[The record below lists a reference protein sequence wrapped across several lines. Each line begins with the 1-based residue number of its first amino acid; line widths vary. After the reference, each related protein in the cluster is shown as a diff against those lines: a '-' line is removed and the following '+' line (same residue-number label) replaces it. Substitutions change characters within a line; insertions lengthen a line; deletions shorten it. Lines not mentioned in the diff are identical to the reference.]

1 MKGFPLE
8 EMLSRVKSLLRRK
21 DGKRSNIFRCVDLVL
36 DLSSVKVQRQGVE
49 ILLSRKE
56 FGILLELMKRK
67 NQLVT
72 RSDLIEWVWGE
83 RDGEVFS
90 NTIDVHI
97 RLLRKKIDDPFE
109 GEDLIQTLRGHGYM
123 IKEN

>member
-1 MKGFPLE
+1 VKGFPLE